1 MRYTILILIISFSVC
16 SEYYSSL
23 YGIGEKVLSTS
34 PSKIS
39 LGWSNLFSANNML
52 SSDNLSSIYNSEN
65 VRLSVS
71 SNFNFTQIEDK
82 NYFSQKLN
90 NFKFLLPLKK
100 NKYGFGFSISPYYRI
115 SSNIIENEYN
125 YVAGSEIGQPLAYK
139 SEYSFDGGPSVFSL
153 MFSTNV
159 NSKFSYG
166 ASFEYIFGSLYSHV
180 KHNVFNVD
188 YDIENNIAYS
198 FNSLDQYTSVKNFKG
213 YGLRFEANY
222 KFFKNIFVGSMNLL
236 SKNEIIEF
244 FYDDISPGALEI
256 GGIDYN
262 SDIRFDFSSPLEI
275 NLGYSRQVK
284 NGFYIIEFYNYKP
297 FEANRNLL
305 SNPDLNKTKVNL
317 GYQKLFSDSK
327 ITFGS
332 GIYYIDSFNQNINSN
347 RYGLTMGIGF
357 NPLKN
362 VSFDIA
368 FDFGKNVIQISEK
381 LDENFINLYV
391 GISTSDKWF
400 K

>member
-1 MRYTILILIISFSVC
+1 MRYIILILIFSFSFC
-16 SEYYSSL
+16 SEYFSSL
-23 YGIGEKVLSTS
+23 YGVGEKVLSTS

-39 LGWSNLFSANNML
+39 LGWSNLFSSNNML

-71 SNFNFTQIEDK
+71 SNFNFTKIENK
-82 NYFSQKLN
+82 NYFNQKLN

-125 YVAGSEIGQPLAYK
+125 YIPGSESSEPLAYK
-139 SEYSFDGGPSVFSL
+139 SEYSFDGGPSVLSL

-166 ASFEYIFGSLYSHV
+166 VSFEYIFGSLINHV
-180 KHNVFNVD
+180 RHNVFNVA

-222 KFFKNIFVGSMNLL
+222 KLFKNVFVGSINVLN
-236 SKNEIIEF
+236 KNEITEY

-262 SDIRFDFSSPLEI
+262 SEIFFDFTSPLEI
-275 NLGYSRQVK
+275 NLGYSRILK
-284 NGFYIIEFYNYKP
+284 DGFYIFEFYNYKP
-297 FEANRNLL
+297 FETNKNLL
-305 SNPDLNKTKVNL
+305 NNPDLNKTKVNL
-317 GYQKLFSDSK
+317 GYQKSFNDSK

-332 GIYYIDSFNQNINSN
+332 GIYYIDSFNQNIKSN
-347 RYGLTMGIGF
+347 RYGLTIGLGF
-357 NPLKN
+357 NPIKN
-362 VSFDIA
+362 ISFDFAI
-368 FDFGKNVIQISEK
+368 DFGKNEIQISEK
-381 LDENFINLYV
+381 LDENFINLYLGV
-391 GISTSDKWF
+391 STSDKWF